1 MFNKEYQYHYK
12 ENLKVA
18 SPIILGQAGH
28 MMATIADSIMVGRIS
43 SDQLAACSFA
53 NGIFFF
59 LFILAIG
66 ISIGLT
72 PLVGKAHGAKEEKRV
87 QHLFR
92 HGFIVNIFMGI
103 IINILM
109 IAVMPLFKYLGQPEI
124 VIKYAENYYLY
135 LTFSIVPYMIFMT
148 FKSFTDALEIT
159 KPGMIVSFVCNGLN
173 VVLNYIFIYGNFG
186 APKMEID
193 GAGLATLLSRI
204 AMPIA
209 FIIIFFYRS
218 DLKIYFKSLRYPI
231 VSFDIVKNILKIGL
245 PIGVQ
250 YVLEVGAFVG
260 GALMIGSFGAKEL
273 ASHHIAINLA
283 SLTFLMA
290 TGLSSAATIRV
301 SNLIGKKD
309 FINMKRVSYSTF
321 VMILIFMLV
330 TASIF
335 IFGGRELA
343 LFYVDDPIKDNYV
356 LNLAASLLIIAGFFQ
371 IVDGIQVNA
380 LGNLRG
386 MEDVKIPTYIT
397 IFSYWVVT
405 LPICYYL
412 AFIQNMGPRG
422 VWWGYCIGLT
432 IAAVIL
438 YIRFEKVSR
447 KILKNNLI

>member
-1 MFNKEYQYHYK
+1 MFNKEYQHHYK
-12 ENLKVA
+12 ENLKIA

-28 MMATIADSIMVGRIS
+28 MIATIADSIMIGRIS

-72 PLVGKAHGAKEEKRV
+72 PLVGKAHGANEEKRV

-92 HGFIVNIFMGI
+92 HGFIVNIFVGI
-103 IINILM
+103 LINILM

-159 KPGMIVSFVCNGLN
+159 KPGMIVSFFCNGLN
-173 VVLNYIFIYGNFG
+173 IVLNYIFIYGNLG
-186 APKMEID
+186 APRMEIE
-193 GAGLATLLSRI
+193 GAGLATLISRI
-204 AMPIA
+204 AMPILFM
-209 FIIIFFYRS
+209 FIYLNRAE
-218 DLKIYFKSLRYPI
+218 LKKYLKSLRYPVI
-231 VSFDIVKNILKIGL
+231 SFKIIKDILKIGL

-260 GALMIGSFGAKEL
+260 GALMIGNFGAKEL
-273 ASHHIAINLA
+273 AAHHIAINLA

-309 FINMKRVSYSTF
+309 FVNMRKASYSTF
-321 VMILIFMLV
+321 VMILIFMII

-335 IFGGRELA
+335 IFLGRELA
-343 LFYVDDPIKDNYV
+343 IYYVEDPIKDMYV
-356 LNLAASLLIIAGFFQ
+356 LDLAASLLVIAGFFQ

-412 AFIQNMGPRG
+412 AFIQNMGPKG

-432 IAAVIL
+432 IAAAIL
-438 YIRFEKVSR
+438 YLRFEKVSR
-447 KILKNNLI
+447 KKLRLS